1 MYKNYIFD
9 LYGTLVDIR
18 TNERKSYLW
27 EKTAAFY
34 GLQGAGYTAKEFKEA
49 YLFYCKEEMERVK
62 KETGTKCPEIELEK
76 VFLRLFLEKEVEADM
91 KLAIYAGQMFRV
103 ISTNYVKLY
112 DGVIDFLENLK
123 KQQKKIY
130 LLSNAQYIFTK
141 YEMDYLDITKYFD
154 GIVISSK
161 EQCEKPDTAF
171 YQIVLERYGLKKEES
186 IMIGNDLI
194 TDIKGSYEAGLD
206 SLYIHSNISPEHDVS
221 CMAKYKVM
229 DGDFRKISS
238 LILKE

>member
-1 MYKNYIFD
+1 M
-9 LYGTLVDIR
+9 YGTLVDIK
-18 TNERKSYLW
+18 TNEKKSYLW

-34 GLQGAGYTAKEFKEA
+34 GLQGARYAVREFRAA
-49 YLFYCKEEMERVK
+49 YLQYCKEELESVK
-62 KETGTKCPEIELEK
+62 RETGVKYPEIELEN
-76 VFLRLFLEKEVEADM
+76 VFLRLFREKGIDADM
-91 KLAIYAGQMFRV
+91 KLAVHAGQMFRV

-112 DGVIDFLENLK
+112 DGVTEFLENLK
-123 KQQKKIY
+123 KQEKKIF

-161 EQCEKPDTAF
+161 EQCEKPDLAF
-171 YQIVLERYGLKKEES
+171 YEIVLKRYGLKKEES

-206 SLYIHSNISPEHDVS
+206 SLYIHSNISPKHNVP
-221 CMAKYKVM
+221 CMAKYEVL
-229 DGDFRKISS
+229 DGDFRKVSN
-238 LILKE
+238 LILKS